1 MMTGPSLVE
10 CSTLVRPA
18 VGDDID
24 AIVEMHIRGRRAD
37 SGGFPHVEEVTE
49 HSRSEHSRSLRE
61 RIGSPGFRVLCAEL
75 GNKVVG
81 FVMIGPCVYPDPH
94 PATISELR
102 LLLVDP
108 DHPHCG
114 IDTLLHDG
122 AVRAWQ
128 QAAVESARLWMW
140 ECNKPAKAFYARLGW
155 QSDGARRPDDPRIGE
170 YRMIG
175 YRLTVP
181 LIG

>member
-1 MMTGPSLVE
+1 MTGSSLIE
-10 CSTLVRPA
+10 CSTAVRLA
-18 VGDDID
+18 VGDDVD
-24 AIVEMHIRGRRAD
+24 ALVEAHIRGRSAGSD
-37 SGGFPHVEEVTE
+37 GFPHVEEITG
-49 HSRSEHSRSLRE
+49 HSRSEYSRGLRE

-75 GNKVVG
+75 VNKVVG
-81 FVMIGPCVYPDPH
+81 FVVIGPCVYPDPH

-102 LLLVDP
+102 MMFVDP
-108 DHPHCG
+108 DHPGCE
-114 IDTLLHDG
+114 IDTLLHAG

-128 QAAVESARLWMW
+128 EAAVESARLWMW
-140 ECNKPAKAFYARLGW
+140 ECDKRAKEFYARLGW

-170 YRMIG
+170 HRMIG